1 MKRIYLFISIV
12 FLFSSC
18 DFLELDPISEI
29 PAENMWQNQRDVNA
43 GIADIYASFR
53 MALLDNYFFWGE
65 MRSDNFVMNQ
75 DTYAE
80 HTKLVNNQLTK
91 ELSCTSW
98 ASLYK
103 VISNANFAIKNIP
116 NANITDL
123 AMKNDYLAQAYAMRA
138 LAYFYAVR
146 VWGDVPVYTEPV
158 ETFEKAEFKPRT
170 PKNTV
175 LSDYILPDLKKAE
188 SLINPA
194 NIERKRISRYAIYAI
209 TADVY
214 MWLEDYESADQTLA
228 KIIENQTYVFQKDM
242 AGMKK
247 TFVESLNFKREDND
261 PTKDE
266 YGGNNEL
273 IFVIHHNS
281 AESGLNNYSRIWQI
295 LGFGTGEGSAVI
307 LSPTLQAKYSQA
319 KTQGDLRF
327 DNYLMAAK
335 SDNQTFQVH
344 KYIANGSKVHYT
356 EMKNCQM
363 AYPVYRFTDVIL
375 MQAEV
380 KANLDKWQ
388 DALDILATTVRT
400 RAGVQISTR
409 PLSSFSS
416 RNELI
421 DYILDEKQ
429 IEQAGEGKRWFDL
442 VRTRK
447 AVEVMNPI
455 NGMNDDNQMLFPI
468 NQSIVDQNP
477 NLEQN
482 LGY

>member
-1 MKRIYLFISIV
+1 MKRIFLFISIV
-12 FLFSSC
+12 ILFSSC
-18 DFLELDPISEI
+18 SFLELDPISEI

-53 MALLDNYFFWGE
+53 IALLDNYFFWGE

-91 ELSCTSW
+91 DLSCTSW

-103 VISNANFAIKNIP
+103 VISNANFAIQNIP

-146 VWGDVPVYTEPV
+146 IWGDVPVYTEPV
-158 ETFEKAEFKPRT
+158 GTFEKGEYKART
-170 PKNTV
+170 ARNTV
-175 LSDYILPDLKKAE
+175 LSNIILPDLKKAE
-188 SLINPA
+188 SLINPS
-194 NIERKRISRYAIYAI
+194 NLERKRISRYAIYAM

-214 MWLEDYESADQTLA
+214 MWLEDYGSADQTLS
-228 KIIENQTYVFQKDM
+228 KIAENQTYSFQKDM

-247 TFVESLNFKREDND
+247 TFVESLNYKQEDND

-266 YGGNNEL
+266 YGGYNEL
-273 IFVIHHNS
+273 IFVIHQNS

-307 LSPTLQAKYSQA
+307 LSPTLLAKYNRA
-319 KTQGDLRF
+319 KSEGDMRF
-327 DNYLMAAK
+327 DNYLMPAK
-335 SDNQTFQVH
+335 SDNTTYQVH
-344 KYIANGSKVHYT
+344 KYIANGNKIHYT

-363 AYPVYRFTDVIL
+363 AYPLYRFTDVLL

-380 KANLDKWQ
+380 KAHLDKWQ
-388 DALDILATTVRT
+388 DALDILATTVRA

-409 PLSSFSS
+409 TLSSFSS

-421 DYILDEKQ
+421 DYILDQKQ
-429 IEQAGEGKRWFDL
+429 IEQAGEAKRWFDL
-442 VRTRK
+442 VRTKK
-447 AVEVMNPI
+447 AVEVMKPL
-455 NGMNDDNQMLFPI
+455 NGMSDDNQMLFPI
-468 NQSIVDQNP
+468 NQSIIDQNP
-477 NLEQN
+477 SLEQN
-482 LGY
+482 KGY